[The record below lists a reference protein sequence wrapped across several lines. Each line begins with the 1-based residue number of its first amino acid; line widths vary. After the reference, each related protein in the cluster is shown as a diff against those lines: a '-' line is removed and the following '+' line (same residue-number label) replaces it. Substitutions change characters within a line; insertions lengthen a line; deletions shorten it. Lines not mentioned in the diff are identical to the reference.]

1 MQSLAYSSWCAAV
14 QHSQVVPWNISQW
27 RLTLLVLVF
36 SQVIKN
42 HFASEYIYN
51 KYKDLKTCD
60 IIEDNPQVST
70 APSAV
75 WRSAF
80 AYMLIPADQQSA
92 TCLESMLSPTQHAC

>member
-1 MQSLAYSSWCAAV
+1 MQSLAYSSWCAAA
-14 QHSQVVPWNISQW
+14 QHSQVVPWNMSQW
-27 RLTLLVLVF
+27 MLTLLVLVF

-75 WRSAF
+75 
-80 AYMLIPADQQSA
+80 
-92 TCLESMLSPTQHAC
+92 